1 MKHKFLAIFGLAV
14 LIAAGLAYFV
24 KSGDSKDAS
33 GPYYGIYYGKNAP
46 DFTLSDPE
54 GKPVSISAFEG
65 KEVLLSFGY
74 TSCPDICPTTLVQLN
89 SVTQKLGEKESEDL
103 QVVFVTIDPERDTP
117 ERLEEY
123 IPYFNESFI
132 GLTGS
137 PDEIKKAADA
147 YSVFYEKEK
156 RGDSGSVYFMNH
168 TQTLFLID
176 KNGTL
181 LLLYPYE
188 NFDADRIAS
197 DIRYA
202 RQTNGAAH

>member
-1 MKHKFLAIFGLAV
+1 MKHKLIAIAGGAV
-14 LIAAGLAYFV
+14 LIAAGLVYFV
-24 KSGDSKDAS
+24 KSGDSKNSD
-33 GPYYGIYYGKNAP
+33 GPYYGIYYGKEAP

-54 GKPVSISAFEG
+54 GNPVSISAFEG
-65 KEVLLSFGY
+65 KDILLSFGY
-74 TSCPDICPTTLVQLN
+74 TSCPDICPTTLMQLN
-89 SVTQKLGEKESEDL
+89 SVTQKLGDSESEDL

-123 IPYFNESFI
+123 IPYFNKSFI

-147 YSVFYEKEK
+147 YSVFYEREK
-156 RGDSGSVYFMNH
+156 RGDSGGVYFMNH

-176 KNGTL
+176 QKGKL
-181 LLLYPYE
+181 LLLYPFE
-188 NFDADRIAS
+188 SFDADRIAS

-202 RQTNGAAH
+202 RQTNGASH